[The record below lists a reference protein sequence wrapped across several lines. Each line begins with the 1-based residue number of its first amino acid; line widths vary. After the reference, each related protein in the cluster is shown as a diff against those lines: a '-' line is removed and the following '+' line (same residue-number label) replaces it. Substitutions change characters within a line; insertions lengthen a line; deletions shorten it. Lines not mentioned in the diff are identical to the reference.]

1 MVEERNKGSVLQE
14 SLRIKDQNLRRAESE
29 IDSQNFRNK
38 QLERRIESLQND
50 LQKPKGGGGGG
61 SGSMKMS
68 GNGDID
74 SIMAEELQRRII
86 ENAQLASTV
95 SNSFLLN
102 HLNIFLRFTDL
113 R

>member
-61 SGSMKMS
+61 SMKMS

-95 SNSFLLN
+95 SNSFLKN